1 VIDAAAYR
9 RLTSLGRMLVDAE
22 HLTAQ
27 GLRML
32 NQVLTEELNNSEEK
46 W

>member
-9 RLTSLGRMLVDAE
+9 RLTSLGRMLMDAE

-32 NQVLTEELNNSEEK
+32 GQVLNEEFNDFEEK
-46 W
+46 R